1 VHPGMTGQPDADR
14 RMLVGGVV
22 VDHHVQLAAG
32 IGGGDLAEEG
42 AELLVAVSLGA
53 GVGDPPGGH
62 LQRREQRGGAV
73 PEVVE
78 GQPLRRSGPGRQ
90 GRRGA
95 LEGLQLRL
103 LVHAQHHRRRRRVQ
117 VQADDVVNLA
127 LQLRVGGELEGLGP
141 PGLHAEAVPHPG
153 DGGVRDRRPFRGQRG
168 GQQPRRPVRR
178 AVGGGRLGQGPLQHP
193 VAQGIRQRRG

>member
-1 VHPGMTGQPDADR
+1 MTGQPDADR

-78 GQPLRRSGPGRQ
+78 GLPLGRSGPHRQ
-90 GRRGA
+90 RRGGP
-95 LEGLQLRL
+95 LQGLQLRL
-103 LVHAQHHRRRRRVQ
+103 LVHAQHHRRARRVQ
-117 VQADDVVNLA
+117 VEPHDVADLG
-127 LQLRVGGELEGLGP
+127 LEL
-141 PGLHAEAVPHPG
+141 
-153 DGGVRDRRPFRGQRG
+153 RG
-168 GQQPRRPVRR
+168 GWRT
-178 AVGGGRLGQGPLQHP
+178 
-193 VAQGIRQRRG
+193 